1 MEIAKKSGFNEE
13 AFERLLY
20 NLGAYDHLA
29 KEEKGSGAGRRKGLD
44 AVESENK
51 VAQVTLS
58 PSIGPAPRHP
68 IVVVGMFGIGIFGA
82 GCGVLPDC
90 KRNLAGITREG
101 GRLVENGGKALGKK
115 AEELLRAI
123 GEQISK
129 MAGEKDKEKG
139 DDSTPSGPDSV
150 DGSDSTSPESSDPE
164 EIAEPFEDKIDN
176 IVEHLTEEDLEAA
189 RDELAG
195 EVVVTK
201 PDGKPFDHVN
211 EVENAQKGLETVID
225 KIKARLGHANKDGK
239 SSLTPGQ
246 REALERQLGRASNL
260 LDHSRGFVPKKP

>member
-1 MEIAKKSGFNEE
+1 
-13 AFERLLY
+13 
-20 NLGAYDHLA
+20 
-29 KEEKGSGAGRRKGLD
+29 
-44 AVESENK
+44 
-51 VAQVTLS
+51 
-58 PSIGPAPRHP
+58 
-68 IVVVGMFGIGIFGA
+68 MFGIGIFGA